1 MGLKELSSYK
11 SLWRG
16 YNYYIQGK
24 VVEVKKLSNDEFDVK
39 VSNDENKIYNIHLDV
54 NHPRKSTCNC
64 PHADG
69 RRIICKHMVAS
80 YFTIFP
86 EEAKEYIEE
95 VERYEKEEEERYQ
108 NSLKLQEERIKDIK
122 KYVNKLSKN
131 ELKEKLIE
139 YIIDSEFLDDDDLY

>member
-24 VVEVKKLSNDEFDVK
+24 VVEIKKLSNDEFDVK
-39 VSNDENKIYNIHLDV
+39 VSNYENKIYNIHLDL

-64 PHADG
+64 PHASG
-69 RRIICKHMVAS
+69 RRIICKHMMAS

-95 VERYEKEEEERYQ
+95 VERYEKEEEERFQ
-108 NSLKLQEERIKDIK
+108 QSIIMREERIKEIEK
-122 KYVNKLSKN
+122 HLNKLTKK
-131 ELKEKLIE
+131 ELKEKLLE
-139 YIIDSEFLDDDDLY
+139 YMIDYEFYDDDL

>member
-16 YNYYIQGK
+16 YNYYIQEK
-24 VVEVKKLSNDEFDVK
+24 VVEIKKISNDEFDIK
-39 VSNDENKIYNIHLDV
+39 VSNDENKIYNVHLDI

-95 VERYEKEEEERYQ
+95 VERCEKEEEKRFQ
-108 NSLKLQEERIKDIK
+108 QSIIMREERIKEIEK
-122 KYVNKLSKN
+122 HLNKLTKK
-131 ELKEKLIE
+131 ELKEKLLE
-139 YIIDSEFLDDDDLY
+139 YMIDYEFYDDDLY

>member
-39 VSNDENKIYNIHLDV
+39 VSNDENKIYSIHLDI

-95 VERYEKEEEERYQ
+95 VERYEKEEEKRFQ
-108 NSLKLQEERIKDIK
+108 SSIIMREERIKEIEK
-122 KYVNKLSKN
+122 HLNKLTKK
-131 ELKEKLIE
+131 ELKEKLLE
-139 YIIDSEFLDDDDLY
+139 YMIDYEFYDDDLY

>member
-24 VVEVKKLSNDEFDVK
+24 VVEIKKINNDEFDVK
-39 VSNDENKIYNIHLDV
+39 VSNDENKIYNIHLDL

-69 RRIICKHMVAS
+69 RRIICKHMIAS

-95 VERYEKEEEERYQ
+95 VERYEKEEEERFQ
-108 NSLKLQEERIKDIK
+108 QSIIMREERIKEIEK
-122 KYVNKLSKN
+122 HLNKLTKK
-131 ELKEKLIE
+131 ELKEKLLE
-139 YIIDSEFLDDDDLY
+139 YMIDYEFYDDDLY

>member
-24 VVEVKKLSNDEFDVK
+24 VVEVKKLSNYEFDVK
-39 VSNDENKIYNIHLDV
+39 VSNYENKIYNIHLDI
-54 NHPRKSTCNC
+54 NHPRKSTCSC

-95 VERYEKEEEERYQ
+95 IERYEKEEEER
-108 NSLKLQEERIKDIK
+108 LQQSIIIREERIKEIEK
-122 KYVNKLSKN
+122 RLNKLTKK
-131 ELKEKLIE
+131 ELKEKLLE
-139 YIIDSEFLDDDDLY
+139 YMIDYEFYDDDLY

>member
-1 MGLKELSSYK
+1 MGFKELSSYK

-24 VVEVKKLSNDEFDVK
+24 VVEIKKLSNDEYDLK
-39 VSNDENKIYNIHLDV
+39 VSSDGSKIYNIHLDL

-64 PHADG
+64 PYASG
-69 RRIICKHMVAS
+69 RRIICKHMMAP

-95 VERYEKEEEERYQ
+95 VERYEKEEEERFQ
-108 NSLKLQEERIKDIK
+108 QSIIMREERIKEIEKHLNRLTK
-122 KYVNKLSKN
+122 K
-131 ELKEKLIE
+131 ELKEKLLE
-139 YIIDSEFLDDDDLY
+139 YMSDYEFYDDL